1 MKRRPHHAA
10 AKAQPKATPARPRT
24 PTHPHSRKR
33 LWVFA
38 ASSALLSPLLLFLL
52 VEMVLRLVG
61 FGHPASFLLPA
72 RIKDQEVFIQND
84 RFGWRFFGPDLARQP
99 SPLIIPKLKAPNVIR
114 VFVFGESAAYG
125 DPQPEF
131 GLPRLLEALLSA
143 RFPGTKFEVFNVA
156 MTAINSHAVLPIAR
170 DCARHHGDI
179 WVLYMG
185 NNEIVGPYGPGTV
198 FAQKTPS
205 LAWTRS
211 ALALKATRCGQALE
225 RAVARLRPRSF
236 QEKEWGGMQMF
247 LKHRV
252 RSDDPSLT
260 VAYSNFAR
268 NLGDILALGRACGA
282 KIVVSSVASNLK
294 DCAPFASQHRKDLT
308 AAELT
313 RWDELYRSAVDAQTK
328 TDPQRALEY
337 YGQAAHIDDTFADL
351 HFRRAQYALALGQDS
366 EALREFTRARDE
378 DTLRFRCDSRLNRI
392 LAQVAS
398 GQEQQGILFSDV
410 QPVLA
415 QSSQHG
421 VPGAEC
427 FYEHVHL
434 TFEGNYRLGLTLA
447 QQVARLLPA
456 TVTSTAST
464 NHSWPSIDDCA
475 RRLAWTDWSRHQ
487 AVLQILGRLED
498 PPFTTQ
504 LNSAEQKR
512 RLREQ
517 LEQVM
522 PATQPSGLQ
531 AAASQC
537 RQALAI
543 SPNDWQLLQSLAQIE
558 EAFGDVQSAADSWR
572 RVTDML
578 PYQPELWEAF
588 GNALAK
594 ARHPADA
601 RAAFEQAL
609 RLDPNAIAARTG
621 VGQLLLAE
629 RNYLRASQ
637 QFEQALKIKP
647 YWCPA
652 HLGLGKAYEAL
663 GRDSDAQAQFQ
674 AAMKDRINTFASF
687 NALGQVCFEKKWY
700 DQAAT
705 NFTDALR
712 LNPADAATHVNLG
725 MCLGQLGR
733 HAEAGSH
740 FAEAVRLDPNLAEAH
755 ARLGLEF
762 GRQGNDAGAVEK
774 FAEAIRLK
782 PESIEVRLNL
792 GIALSKQQ
800 RLAEARQQFQEV
812 LRRSPTNQI
821 ALKYLR

>member
-1 MKRRPHHAA
+1 
-10 AKAQPKATPARPRT
+10 
-24 PTHPHSRKR
+24 
-33 LWVFA
+33 
-38 ASSALLSPLLLFLL
+38 
-52 VEMVLRLVG
+52 
-61 FGHPASFLLPA
+61 
-72 RIKDQEVFIQND
+72 
-84 RFGWRFFGPDLARQP
+84 
-99 SPLIIPKLKAPNVIR
+99 
-114 VFVFGESAAYG
+114 
-125 DPQPEF
+125 
-131 GLPRLLEALLSA
+131 
-143 RFPGTKFEVFNVA
+143 
-156 MTAINSHAVLPIAR
+156 
-170 DCARHHGDI
+170 
-179 WVLYMG
+179 MG

-211 ALALKATRCGQALE
+211 AVALKATRCGQALE

-337 YGQAAHIDDTFADL
+337 YGQAAHIDDTFAEL

-464 NHSWPSIDDCA
+464 NHSWPSIEDCA

-487 AVLQILGRLED
+487 AVLQILARVED
-498 PPFTTQ
+498 APFVTQ
-504 LNSAEQKR
+504 LNWAEQKQ
-512 RLREQ
+512 RLRGE
-517 LEQVM
+517 LEHSLS
-522 PATQPSGLQ
+522 ATQPAGMH
-531 AAASQC
+531 AAESQC
-537 RQALAI
+537 QEALAA
-543 SPNDWQLLQSLAQIE
+543 SPNDWHLLETLAHLK
-558 EAFGDVQSAADSWR
+558 EALGDAQTAADLWR
-572 RVTDML
+572 RVTDLL
-578 PYQPELWEAF
+578 PFQPEVWDAL
-588 GNALAK
+588 GSVLAK
-594 ARHPADA
+594 AGRPKEA
-601 RAAFEQAL
+601 RAAFEHAL
-609 RLDPNAIAARTG
+609 RLDPEAIVARTG
-621 VGQLLLAE
+621 LGQLFLSDGDYPQA
-629 RNYLRASQ
+629 AQ
-637 QFEQALKIKP
+637 QFGAALKIKP

-663 GRDSDAQAQFQ
+663 GRGSDAQAQFH

-700 DQAAT
+700 DEAAT

-712 LNPADAATHVNLG
+712 LNPADAAAHVNLG
-725 MCLGQLGR
+725 LCLGQLGR
-733 HAEAGSH
+733 HAEAGGH

-762 GRQGNDAGAVEK
+762 GRQANDAGAVEQ